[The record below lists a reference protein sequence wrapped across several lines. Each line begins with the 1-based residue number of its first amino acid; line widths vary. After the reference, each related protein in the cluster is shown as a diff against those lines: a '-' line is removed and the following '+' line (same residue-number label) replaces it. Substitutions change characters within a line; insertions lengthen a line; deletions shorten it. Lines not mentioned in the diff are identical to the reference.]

1 MDAEKIVMT
10 EQQQLN
16 MHRAEVM
23 SKYSL
28 LYQYAIAEGRTGLV
42 FIGYLINSI

>member
-1 MDAEKIVMT
+1 MDAEKIIMT

-23 SKYSL
+23 GKCSV
-28 LYQYAIAEGRTGLV
+28 LYQYSIAEGML
-42 FIGYLINSI
+42 